1 MLDPRI
7 FKANDIRGVVVGDA
21 PEWDLDG
28 ARALG
33 AAFVAL
39 TGAGEFVLGRD
50 MRVLGREL
58 SLAFADGARRAGAS
72 VVDIGL
78 ASTDQRIVVQA
89 EHGQEEPLAEAAQ
102 PFAKAVIGNRI

>member
-1 MLDPRI
+1 MLDPKI

-39 TGAGEFVLGRD
+39 TGADEFVLGRD
-50 MRVLGREL
+50 MRALGREL
-58 SLAFADGARRAGAS
+58 SLAFADGARRAGAVRS
-72 VVDIGL
+72 PRRRSSCVRRSG
-78 ASTDQRIVVQA
+78 S
-89 EHGQEEPLAEAAQ
+89 
-102 PFAKAVIGNRI
+102 

>member
-1 MLDPRI
+1 MLDPKI

-39 TGAGEFVLGRD
+39 TGADEFVLGRD
-50 MRVLGREL
+50 MRALGREL
-58 SLAFADGARRAGAS
+58 SLAECVPQDAHTTERFDAE
-72 VVDIGL
+72 GL
-78 ASTDQRIVVQA
+78 
-89 EHGQEEPLAEAAQ
+89 
-102 PFAKAVIGNRI
+102 NRLVR